1 MNWII
6 CTEKCKNGKPGRC
19 LNNKQ
24 IDWFIVILFPFAL
37 IWNRFISDAREKK
50 LVQRKMPQSRCG
62 KKAARI
68 TSSDFSICLVYLLSA
83 KCWNDKKQISRLQRN
98 WRYCVTKLNQIR
110 FNIYAPNVKT
120 VFKKKYRM
128 RPNKVD
134 KYLLIFSN
142 KIAFE
147 FDL

>member
-120 VFKKKYRM
+120 VFKKKV
-128 RPNKVD
+128 PNASK
-134 KYLLIFSN
+134 
-142 KIAFE
+142 
-147 FDL
+147 